1 MYLLLHFFVIDV
13 FLYIVSIFR
22 EGSVY
27 VDFLISLRTE
37 LTADDLR
44 LATVMLVQTVQA
56 SPLSPLDK
64 IKSINTDDIHV
75 TIYKGNSIHNLNLF
89 SLLSHL
95 KMMVVVLAL
104 LSLNLLLPAEHHM
117 VLNIDK
123 IQ

>member
-22 EGSVY
+22 EGSVN
-27 VDFLISLRTE
+27 VDFLISLINE

-75 TIYKGNSIHNLNLF
+75 TIYKGNSIQLIHPTVK
-89 SLLSHL
+89 SLLILGFYFSWI
-95 KMMVVVLAL
+95 
-104 LSLNLLLPAEHHM
+104 SWFT
-117 VLNIDK
+117 
-123 IQ
+123 

>member
-56 SPLSPLDK
+56 SPLSPLEA
-64 IKSINTDDIHV
+64 SIILNFSNTPMILSV
-75 TIYKGNSIHNLNLF
+75 NS
-89 SLLSHL
+89 
-95 KMMVVVLAL
+95 
-104 LSLNLLLPAEHHM
+104 
-117 VLNIDK
+117 
-123 IQ
+123 